1 MSIDSGPRFK
11 FKNLDEE
18 DDTLVIEEVRA
29 MQFSYFRAL
38 IVAPLLT
45 ICTGMLFGLL
55 LYWFPSIQAKT
66 FYVETSDLRRATHM
80 LVRGIS
86 KYNTLNKRQR
96 LTDSPLNF
104 IIR

>member
-11 FKNLDEE
+11 FKNLEE
-18 DDTLVIEEVRA
+18 DEDTLQIEEVRG
-29 MQFSYFRAL
+29 MRFSYFRAC

-45 ICTGMLFGLL
+45 LCTGMIFGLL

-86 KYNTLNKRQR
+86 KKIT
-96 LTDSPLNF
+96 
-104 IIR
+104 

>member
-11 FKNLDEE
+11 FKNLEEE

-29 MQFSYFRAL
+29 MQISYFRTL

-45 ICTGMLFGLL
+45 ICTGMIFGLL
-55 LYWFPSIQAKT
+55 LYWFPSVQAKT

-86 KYNTLNKRQR
+86 KFKTLYQRQS
-96 LTDSPLNF
+96 L
-104 IIR
+104 